1 MLGRVFQGK
10 ERIAMRN
17 ILVAYDGGEPA
28 RRALETAIE
37 LSKKFDAPIAV
48 VSVVPL
54 HPGRTPIAP
63 WDDKQTHDQQL
74 AEAREIL
81 AREGLVGEMI
91 EPAGDTAT
99 EIERVAE
106 MGRFDTIV
114 IGSRGLGAVSRFLQG
129 SVSEHVATHANA
141 TVVVAR

>member
-1 MLGRVFQGK
+1 MK
-10 ERIAMRN
+10 N

-28 RRALETAIE
+28 YRALETGIE
-37 LSKKFDAPIAV
+37 LAKRFDASLAV
-48 VSVVPL
+48 VSVVPV
-54 HPGRTPIAP
+54 HPGRSPIDP
-63 WDDKQTHDQQL
+63 WDDRPTHDRQL
-74 AEAREIL
+74 AEASEML
-81 AREGLVGEMI
+81 AREGVVAEMI
-91 EPAGDTAT
+91 EPSGEPAT

-141 TVVVAR
+141 TVVIAR

>member
-1 MLGRVFQGK
+1 MK
-10 ERIAMRN
+10 N
-17 ILVAYDGGEPA
+17 ILVAYDGGVPA
-28 RRALETAIE
+28 YRALETAIE
-37 LSKKFDAPIAV
+37 LAKRFDATLAV

-54 HPGRTPIAP
+54 HPGRMPIDP
-63 WDDKQTHDQQL
+63 WDDRPTHDRQL
-74 AEAREIL
+74 AEAGAIL
-81 AREGLVGEMI
+81 AREGVVAEMI
-91 EPAGDTAT
+91 EPSGEPAS

-114 IGSRGLGAVSRFLQG
+114 IGSRGLGAVSRFFQG